1 MKNNRILTLALVS
14 MVVLGVPRAQ
24 AGPVQNTMHSAI
36 DIPIAEDTTSFIGTA
51 DLNGDGLA
59 DLLTEIPARRLVGV
73 LLSNGDGTF
82 RNVPG
87 PSSEVLFRLAHGDAN
102 GDGSIDLVGF
112 AGRRLVTLAGNN
124 DGTFGAP
131 ITSEIQA
138 LNTGSVPDAID
149 FADFNADGDLDVA
162 VTRRNFDSV
171 IVFGRGDGRFGPDAV
186 PFDSGSGHFVDFD
199 GDRFPDLVAADVDHR
214 LFVMLGN
221 GDGTFRQGEAVEVSP
236 SVVGDVSGDGLPDL
250 IGIRAVGNGESR
262 VLTIQRGRGDGTFQP
277 EVVSS
282 APGADYLVDD
292 RLADFDGDG
301 YGDFLTYA
309 ICGDAEERPCY
320 LQIFFGSST
329 GIVDRREFVGVSPFL
344 DVGDVNGDDQPDIV
358 NFARLPVDPEVSLSL
373 FLNATLSISDVV
385 LDRRAPKPFRVRVT
399 GSNFE
404 PLSQVFVGGRATPW
418 APVVFKSSRK
428 LILKGGAELESLFV
442 PGTPVTIRI
451 VNPDG
456 REVSTVVVPE

>member
-14 MVVLGVPRAQ
+14 MIVLGVPRAQ
-24 AGPVQNTMHSAI
+24 AGPVQKTMHSAI
-36 DIPIAEDTTSFIGTA
+36 DIPIAEDTTSFIGAA
-51 DLNGDGLA
+51 DLNGDGL
-59 DLLTEIPARRLVGV
+59 DDVLTEILARKLIGV
-73 LLSNGDGTF
+73 LLSKGDGTF

-87 PSSEVLFRLAHGDAN
+87 PSADGLFRLAPVDAN
-102 GDGSIDLVGF
+102 GDGSVDLVGF

-131 ITSEIQA
+131 ITSEIAA
-138 LNTGSVPDAID
+138 LNTGSPEAIL

-162 VTRRNFDSV
+162 VTRRNDESLM
-171 IVFGRGDGRFGPDAV
+171 IFGRGDGRFGPTAV
-186 PFDSGSGHFVDFD
+186 PFDSGSGQFVDFD
-199 GDRFPDLVAADVDHR
+199 GDRFPDLIASDAEHR

-221 GDGTFRQGEAVEVSP
+221 GDGTFRQGETVEVSP
-236 SVVGDVSGDGLPDL
+236 RVVGDVSGDGLPDL
-250 IGIRAVGNGESR
+250 VGMRVVGDGESR
-262 VLTIQRGRGDGTFQP
+262 VFAIQLGRGDATFQP
-277 EVVSS
+277 VVVSS
-282 APGADYLVDD
+282 AFDTDILVGD

-301 YGDFLTYA
+301 FGDFLTYE
-309 ICGDAEERPCY
+309 ICGQTEEFPCAV
-320 LQIFFGSST
+320 QILFGSSN
-329 GIVDRREFVGVSPFL
+329 GAIDRREFVGGSPFL
-344 DVGDVNGDDQPDIV
+344 AVGDVNGDEQPDIV
-358 NFARLPVDPEVSLSL
+358 NFVRLPLDPEESLFV

-385 LDRRAPKPFRVRVT
+385 LDRRAPKLFRVRVT

-404 PLSQVFVGGRATPW
+404 SLSQVFVGGRATPW